1 MSLYD
6 NIVCCTQMYT
16 HKSLPC
22 CLTMNSL
29 CLHLFIIQYT
39 IGDEDRKTWEG
50 VDYTSLVDGIWRTIS
65 IHAHH
70 QQRCE
75 NFVQMSALIAR
86 TMVGEARRTWRAI
99 AISATIRRFNI
110 WAIEIMRARPDH
122 AKKRSS
128 MKRVEGRWRIQ
139 LFSEYIDDLLEMIRL
154 AREDID
160 ETTYRDLMNSIRDK
174 TNKASKEEDDKL
186 VEGIKS
192 AVEKPLK
199 EYAAEK
205 PKEYTLTVRMDGK
218 VLLSSL
224 TKSSGKEE
232 HVNAEFMARNI
243 LEMKEFIEE
252 YGELDESSLKDV
264 PFLDRKKFIK
274 THEVLIEVQRNTLAS
289 FDDVW
294 KETNAITPQSDM
306 VRAMLERNSEEEEA
320 TTTEPNMGL

>member
-99 AISATIRRFNI
+99 AISATI
-110 WAIEIMRARPDH
+110 
-122 AKKRSS
+122 
-128 MKRVEGRWRIQ
+128 
-139 LFSEYIDDLLEMIRL
+139 
-154 AREDID
+154 
-160 ETTYRDLMNSIRDK
+160 
-174 TNKASKEEDDKL
+174 
-186 VEGIKS
+186 
-192 AVEKPLK
+192 
-199 EYAAEK
+199 
-205 PKEYTLTVRMDGK
+205 
-218 VLLSSL
+218 
-224 TKSSGKEE
+224 KSSGKEE

-252 YGELDESSLKDV
+252 YGELDDSGLKDV

-289 FDDVW
+289 FEDVW

-306 VRAMLERNSEEEEA
+306 VRAMLERNSEEEET